1 MENPLGSESQRD
13 LQAIGAA
20 SGLGCTVVVSLLLCI
35 GGGVLL
41 DNWLGTS
48 PVVVLIGVALGLAA
62 SGYALYELAV
72 LDQPDRGRLK
82 LKRSRGEN
90 RPDTPD

>member
-1 MENPLGSESQRD
+1 MENPLGTESKRD
-13 LQAIGAA
+13 LQAVGAA
-20 SGLGCTVVVSLLLCI
+20 TGLGCTVVVSLLLCI

-48 PVVVLIGVALGLAA
+48 PIFVLIGVALGMAA

-72 LDQPDRGRLK
+72 LNLPDRGRLR
-82 LKRSRGEN
+82 LKRARGG
-90 RPDTPD
+90 PDTPDQE